1 MPELRGGYPFP
12 NKLANDFAQR
22 FAADPGEHYGCCVAT
37 GTIAL
42 VAALQAAGLPDDFP
56 PLQGDY
62 RGCRC
67 PVSER
72 AAYDE
77 SVWLPQFLLPGGEQD
92 VRRRQ
97 KAIVCATAAWPG
109 AC

>member
-1 MPELRGGYPFP
+1 MPEPRGGYPFP

-22 FAADPGEHYGCCVAT
+22 FAAYRGEHYGCYVAN

-42 VAALQAAGLPDDFP
+42 MAALQAAGLPDDFP
-56 PLQGDY
+56 PAVVCNCKVAQAIVF
-62 RGCRC
+62 RG
-67 PVSER
+67 
-72 AAYDE
+72 
-77 SVWLPQFLLPGGEQD
+77 LPASRQ
-92 VRRRQ
+92 RRRQ